1 MSLDTHYVRRGDRE
15 REIQSDRKTERE
27 KRTGRQRQ
35 LLRDRMK
42 TEEVKPSFAI
52 YSARDQ
58 SAMLR
63 LGFSASLKT
72 TSRGQSFD
80 LVEASSLA
88 VKKNVQLTP
97 QKISCQSPPLTIQ
110 YVTIQKLPEATHVS
124 CPYRLFAL
132 INSLNPYLLQSRV
145 FPCFIFQSRKPHLV
159 NVRYSVYSNCKD
171 NKYFIRMICHCYI
184 SAAWLQHGHL
194 VANITS

>member
-63 LGFSASLKT
+63 LGFNASLKT

-80 LVEASSLA
+80 LVEAASLA
-88 VKKNVQLTP
+88 VEKSVPIIYSSLHKRNHA
-97 QKISCQSPPLTIQ
+97 
-110 YVTIQKLPEATHVS
+110 KLPHLQYNTLQ
-124 CPYRLFAL
+124 YRNCLRQ
-132 INSLNPYLLQSRV
+132 PMYL
-145 FPCFIFQSRKPHLV
+145 
-159 NVRYSVYSNCKD
+159 VRIGCSPLS
-171 NKYFIRMICHCYI
+171 IH
-184 SAAWLQHGHL
+184 
-194 VANITS
+194 